1 LLELRQHVIIRRF
14 QIPIGDSAVQF
25 RQHKLDNGLQIVAEC
40 NEGAHS
46 LGVGFFVRTG
56 ARDETD
62 EIAGVSHFLEHMV
75 FKGTPR
81 RSADDV
87 NREFDELGAHYNA
100 FTSEENTVYY
110 ASVLP
115 EYQEQCV
122 DLLADIL
129 RPSLRDEDFDMEK
142 KVILEEIQMY
152 ADQPPFGMDDKIK
165 ELHFGRHP
173 LARSVLGTLETVGE
187 LRVDQMRS
195 YFESRYSPCNVFV
208 AAAGKVDFDGLVRQV
223 ESRCGKW
230 RTQPT
235 SRDIPPPASKPTF
248 HSVVRDA
255 TTQQYLLQL
264 ADAPSSENND
274 RYAAKL
280 LATMLGDD
288 SGSRMYWEMVDPGLV
303 ETASLGHYEYLGA
316 GMFYTWVSC
325 APEAAREILQ
335 HLDQLQRQAEQDG
348 FKPEELRQAQSK
360 VKARVV
366 LGSERPRNRLFNVG
380 GNWMQRSEYRSV
392 ADDLASVDAVTL
404 DDIHRVLA
412 TYPLTRCT
420 TATIGPLADWPGSA

>member
-1 LLELRQHVIIRRF
+1 MKFRNHTLE
-14 QIPIGDSAVQF
+14 
-25 RQHKLDNGLQIVAEC
+25 NGLEIVAEC
-40 NEGAHS
+40 NDGAHS

-62 EIAGVSHFLEHMV
+62 RVAGVSHFLEHMV

-110 ASVLP
+110 AAVLP
-115 EYQEQCV
+115 EYQEPCI
-122 DLLADIL
+122 DLLADIM

-165 ELHFGRHP
+165 ALHYGDHP
-173 LARSVLGTLETVGE
+173 LARSVLGTLDTVAE
-187 LRVDQMRS
+187 LSVDQMRT
-195 YFESRYSPCNVFV
+195 YFESRYSPGNLFV
-208 AAAGKVDFDGLVRQV
+208 AAAGRVDFDALVEQV
-223 ESRCGKW
+223 NSRCGQW
-230 RTQPT
+230 APQPT
-235 SRDIPPPASKPTF
+235 SRDIPPPASRAEF
-248 HSVVRDA
+248 HSVVRDSTA
-255 TTQQYLLQL
+255 QQYILQL
-264 ADAPSSENND
+264 ADAPASENDD

-288 SGSRMYWEMVDPGLV
+288 SGSRLYWELIDPGLA
-303 ETASLGHYEYLGA
+303 ESASLGHYEYLGA
-316 GMFYTWVSC
+316 GMFFTWVSC
-325 APEAAREILQ
+325 APESAQDIFDRVG
-335 HLDQLQRQAEQDG
+335 QLISQAEEDG
-348 FKPEELRQAQSK
+348 FTQKELSQAQNK

-392 ADDLASVDAVTL
+392 ADDLTAVDAVTL
-404 DDIHRVLA
+404 DDVHRVLA
-412 TYPLTRCT
+412 QYPISRST
-420 TATIGPLADWPGSA
+420 TVTIGPLKDWKS